1 MNSVVIRRYWQK
13 VWILAKLDVTDLCLV
28 STTSVNSNTGWLLLV
43 HSPQSD
49 DCTLLTSSCEQI
61 TRSIQSHSC
70 DWTLMAGKYNLKFYI
85 LETSNFDKSFFSV
98 RQRENRWSFVA
109 WIRVK
114 RTEAIWIIASVK
126 TIDQGQIC
134 EIIDIYLHL
143 QHYHDPI
150 PHTNKHVDSKL
161 G

>member
-1 MNSVVIRRYWQK
+1 
-13 VWILAKLDVTDLCLV
+13 
-28 STTSVNSNTGWLLLV
+28 
-43 HSPQSD
+43 
-49 DCTLLTSSCEQI
+49 
-61 TRSIQSHSC
+61 
-70 DWTLMAGKYNLKFYI
+70 MAGKYNLKFYI
-85 LETSNFDKSFFSV
+85 LETSNFDKSFFRV

-109 WIRVK
+109 RIRVQG
-114 RTEAIWIIASVK
+114 TEAIWIIASVK

-150 PHTNKHVDSKL
+150 SHTNKHVDSKL